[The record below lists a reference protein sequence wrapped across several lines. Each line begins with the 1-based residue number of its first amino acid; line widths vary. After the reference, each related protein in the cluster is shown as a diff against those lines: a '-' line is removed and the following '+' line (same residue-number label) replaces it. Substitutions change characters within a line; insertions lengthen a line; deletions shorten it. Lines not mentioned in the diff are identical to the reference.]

1 MTRIV
6 GRPDK
11 GVKTANFAVL
21 RGTIMPSAL
30 VECMF
35 ISNQE
40 ENQLIRQT
48 YYQNLCAQAI
58 AEGILT
64 YMRK

>member
-1 MTRIV
+1 
-6 GRPDK
+6 
-11 GVKTANFAVL
+11 
-21 RGTIMPSAL
+21 MPSAL

-64 YMRK
+64 YA